1 MITINNQNHLQPTMG
16 MGLSAAIR
24 LQINLDLRKVLMLM
38 MTMTTMMTMGTR
50 EVEMNIRS
58 KGARSS
64 TFLFPA
70 TGSPSAP
77 DYLVTCDDDLDGDD
91 AVGDGYDGEDLCWRE
106 CVAFLSPPFSLRFE
120 NSIDSPPESLMTILR
135 DALHR
140 PSSMA
145 RGATMACLAIIILQ
159 VI

>member
-24 LQINLDLRKVLMLM
+24 LQINLDLRKVLMMM

-91 AVGDGYDGEDLCWRE
+91 AVSDGYDGEDLCWRDLGI
-106 CVAFLSPPFSLRFE
+106 CCILITSILS
-120 NSIDSPPESLMTILR
+120 
-135 DALHR
+135 
-140 PSSMA
+140 
-145 RGATMACLAIIILQ
+145 Q
-159 VI
+159 V

>member
-1 MITINNQNHLQPTMG
+1 MG

-24 LQINLDLRKVLMLM
+24 LQINLDLRKVLMM
-38 MTMTTMMTMGTR
+38 MMVTMTTMMTMDT
-50 EVEMNIRS
+50 VEMNMRS

-77 DYLVTCDDDLDGDD
+77 DYLVTCDDDLEGDD
-91 AVGDGYDGEDLCWRE
+91 AVGDGYDGEDLCWRGLRM
-106 CVAFLSPPFSLRFE
+106 CCILITSILRFE

>member
-24 LQINLDLRKVLMLM
+24 LQINLDLRKVLMMM
-38 MTMTTMMTMGTR
+38 MTMTTMMTMGT
-50 EVEMNIRS
+50 VEMNMRS

-91 AVGDGYDGEDLCWRE
+91 AVGDGYDGEDLCRN
-106 CVAFLSPPFSLRFE
+106 VLHSYHLHSLSGLRIRSIHLLSL
-120 NSIDSPPESLMTILR
+120 
-135 DALHR
+135 
-140 PSSMA
+140 
-145 RGATMACLAIIILQ
+145 
-159 VI
+159 